1 MNVVTMGQVTDA
13 PGLLRDAGTLDITRA
28 TESYSLEKPV
38 WFQQGAEFYYQD
50 YPGVIEAEGD
60 TGDSGWVN
68 GYWHVNSFAL

>member
-1 MNVVTMGQVTDA
+1 MGQATDTL
-13 PGLLRDAGTLDITRA
+13 GLLRNAGTLEIKRA
-28 TESYSLEKPV
+28 TQSCSLEKPV

-50 YPGVIEAEGD
+50 YPGVIEAEDD